1 MRLRLIALK
10 TLLALTLH
18 AHGRSV
24 AYSGRAI
31 QPGDGRVGA
40 ALSECRQVAAP
51 LLSAALVAQTGD
63 KASSQIG
70 NLQQA
75 QHAFKV

>member
-1 MRLRLIALK
+1 MRLRPIALK
-10 TLLALTLH
+10 TLLALTP
-18 AHGRSV
+18 HGRSV

-31 QPGDGRVGA
+31 HPGDGRVGA

-51 LLSAALVAQTGD
+51 LPSAALVAQTGD

-70 NLQQA
+70 DLQQA
-75 QHAFKV
+75 QHGFKV